1 MTISYHP
8 VHMPLRAFTSGAL
21 LCVSLCVPV
30 AVVAQPAAS
39 SSVRIPKA
47 VLRDKIRGGW
57 AAQTIGVTFG
67 GPTEFNYNG
76 TFIQDYEP
84 IPWYAGYLKETY
96 ERSPG
101 LYDDVYVD
109 LTFVDVIEKQGLDA
123 PADTFAKALAG
134 ADYMLWHAN
143 QMARHNVLR
152 GMAPPASGHWRN
164 NPEADDIDFQIE
176 ADFIGLMSPGLPNAA
191 SAYADKVGHIM
202 NSGDGYY
209 GGVFVAAMYALAFV
223 HDDVRT
229 VVTGALDT
237 IPAASRFHKTI
248 SAAIRLHDA
257 HPTDWK
263 RAWFE
268 LQREYS
274 EDIGCPDGVFAAFN
288 IDARI
293 NAAYVVLGLLYGNGD
308 MSRTI
313 SVATRAGQDSDCNPA
328 TAAGVLGTILGYDRI
343 PAYWKQGLAE
353 VEGLPFKYTTI
364 SLNDAYGLSYKHALE
379 VIRRAGGRED
389 GDAVVIPVQAP
400 VAVAFE
406 QNFEGHFPV
415 AEIRLARA
423 TQGAET
429 RFAFD
434 GIGFAIQGEARS
446 EDGKDHV
453 FLVDV
458 LVDDVKVETV
468 ELPTNVNRRR
478 FIPFWRY
485 AMTDGRHTVR
495 LVVQRSEAGA
505 SLRLQRAIIYGSA
518 PKRPEI

>member
-1 MTISYHP
+1 M
-8 VHMPLRAFTSGAL
+8 SGAL
-21 LCVSLCVPV
+21 LCLGLGVPAEV
-30 AVVAQPAAS
+30 AAQPSTAAA
-39 SSVRIPKA
+39 SVRISKA

-109 LTFVDVIEKQGLDA
+109 LTFVDVIRKHGLDA
-123 PADTFAKALAG
+123 PAATFAQALAG
-134 ADYMLWHAN
+134 AEYMLWHAN

-152 GMAPPASGHWRN
+152 GLAPPASGHWRN

-191 SAYADKVGHIM
+191 TAYADKVGHIM

-209 GGVFVAAMYALAFV
+209 GGVFVAAMYSLAFV

-229 VVTGALDT
+229 VVTRALDT

-248 SAAIRLHDA
+248 SAAIRYHDA
-257 HPTDWK
+257 YPDDWK

-268 LQREYS
+268 LQREHS
-274 EDIGCPDGVFAAFN
+274 EDVGCPEGVFVAFD

-328 TAAGVLGTILGYDRI
+328 TAAGVLGTILGYERI

-353 VEGLPFKYTTI
+353 VEALPFKYTTI
-364 SLNDAYGLSYKHALE
+364 SLNDAYALSYEHALE
-379 VIRRAGGRED
+379 VVRRAGGRED
-389 GDAVVIPVQAP
+389 GDAVLIPVQAP
-400 VAVAFE
+400 APVALE
-406 QNFEGHFPV
+406 QNFEGHHPV

-423 TQGAET
+423 TDGLET
-429 RFAFD
+429 RFEFD
-434 GIGFAIQGEARS
+434 GIGYAIQGSVHS

-453 FLVDV
+453 LLVDV
-458 LVDDVKVETV
+458 LIDGRPAETV

-478 FIPFWRY
+478 FIPFWKY
-485 AMTDGRHTVR
+485 ELPDGHHTVR
-495 LVVQRSEAGA
+495 LRLQRAVPGA

-518 PKRPEI
+518 PRRPEI